1 MERLVIL
8 KDGTIPV
15 AVARIVAVDHGA
27 DLESYAEEL
36 AESNG
41 GGVHSYVELF
51 EVEDGSTYV
60 TVTWDE
66 FSGYTVAG
74 WNRLDWALD
83 HVADADRPGDLGR
96 PDEYER
102 EKHWTITYGVGD
114 DESYGHVFA
123 I

>member
-1 MERLVIL
+1 MELVIL

-15 AVARIVAVDHGA
+15 MVARVVARDHGA
-27 DLESYAEEL
+27 DLETYAEEL
-36 AESNG
+36 AEG
-41 GGVHSYVELF
+41 EAHSYVEVF
-51 EVEDGSTYV
+51 KVEDGSTYV

-83 HVADADRPGDLGR
+83 HVADKKHGAPVE
-96 PDEYER
+96 EYEPG
-102 EKHWTITYGVGD
+102 KHWNVTYCDPDGDGD